1 MADSEI
7 THLSR
12 FCAMSLKCI
21 SVGCII
27 HKWVFLFCFVLFIKL
42 LNFIQVGTMAEGGG
56 GAVEA
61 AVQCAKT
68 DNRSK
73 SSSNGNNSEQT
84 ASAVSASSATTTQ
97 DGDVYRFADPAHGPL
112 LLEGLRG
119 SRDRF
124 CDVVLRV
131 ESEEIHAHRIVLI
144 AFSPYFRAMF
154 GPHTKESAEN
164 IIQFPSLNAEAL
176 RGLIDFAYTG
186 EIAITGENVQ
196 DLLITS
202 NFLNVLSVQ
211 KACCDFIKANL
222 DVFNCLDV
230 FIFADFQGC
239 NELRSDSKLFIT
251 QHFLEVAQQPMF
263 LDIPEE
269 LFLEII
275 ADDYV
280 VTGER
285 LLIPIP
291 TQQEEKIYEAVKR
304 YVPNI
309 FAA

>member
-1 MADSEI
+1 
-7 THLSR
+7 
-12 FCAMSLKCI
+12 
-21 SVGCII
+21 
-27 HKWVFLFCFVLFIKL
+27 
-42 LNFIQVGTMAEGGG
+42 MAEGGG
-56 GAVEA
+56 TVEA

-68 DNRSK
+68 DSNT
-73 SSSNGNNSEQT
+73 SNGTNNSTLHNTTT
-84 ASAVSASSATTTQ
+84 ASASASTSTTQ

-112 LLEGLRG
+112 LLDGLRT
-119 SRDRF
+119 SRDSF
-124 CDVVLRV
+124 CDITLRV
-131 ESEEIHAHRIVLI
+131 ENEEIHAHRIVLI

-164 IIQFPSLNAEAL
+164 CIQFPNLNAEAV
-176 RGLIDFAYTG
+176 RAIIDFAYTG
-186 EIAITGENVQ
+186 EIVITGENVQ

-239 NELRSDSKLFIT
+239 NELRADSKLFIT
-251 QHFLEVAQQPMF
+251 QHFLEVSVQPVF
-263 LDIPEE
+263 LEIPEE
-269 LFLEII
+269 LFLELI

-280 VTGER
+280 VTGDR

-291 TQQEEKIYEAVKR
+291 TQQEQKIYEAAVR
-304 YVPNI
+304 
-309 FAA
+309 

>member
-1 MADSEI
+1 
-7 THLSR
+7 
-12 FCAMSLKCI
+12 
-21 SVGCII
+21 
-27 HKWVFLFCFVLFIKL
+27 
-42 LNFIQVGTMAEGGG
+42 MAEGGG
-56 GAVEA
+56 SGEAVEA
-61 AVQCAKT
+61 AVQCAKPVSS
-68 DNRSK
+68 SK
-73 SSSNGNNSEQT
+73 SSSNGNNGEQT
-84 ASAVSASSATTTQ
+84 SASALSTSATTTTTTQ
-97 DGDVYRFADPAHGPL
+97 EGDVYRFADPAHGPL

-164 IIQFPSLNAEAL
+164 CIQFPSLNAEAV
-176 RGLIDFAYTG
+176 RALIDFAYTG
-186 EIAITGENVQ
+186 EIVITGENVQ

-222 DVFNCLDV
+222 DTFNCLDV

-251 QHFLEVAQQPMF
+251 HHFLEVAQQPMF
-263 LDIPEE
+263 LEIPEE
-269 LFLEII
+269 LFLELI

-291 TQQEEKIYEAVKR
+291 TQQEEKIYQAALR
-304 YVPNI
+304 YIP
-309 FAA
+309 